1 MIWPKSTAGD
11 DAWPECS
18 SSLPPSWEGS
28 GTGGDALKPRAA
40 LPSAGVLPAGTQP
53 DLWPAAGPR
62 EPPLGSHAPC
72 RLTPDPAAPAFS
84 VKLNQKMKERATS
97 ALFSSL
103 FSPA

>member
-62 EPPLGSHAPC
+62 EPPLGPLH
-72 RLTPDPAAPAFS
+72 
-84 VKLNQKMKERATS
+84 QKMKERATS